1 MNLKVHSRES
11 GSVTIVELDGRIT
24 LGAEADALYTQVRK
38 LIDAERPNIVLQID
52 KVIRI
57 DSAGWGTVMRAVQSA
72 RTAGGDVRLL
82 KPSKSARELLEL
94 LGLAARPDIL
104 RVFVD
109 EEEAVQSF
117 ASRRA

>member
-1 MNLKVHSRES
+1 MNLKLQPRES
-11 GSVTIVELDGRIT
+11 GNVTILELDGRIT
-24 LGAEADALYTQVRK
+24 LGAEADALYAQART
-38 LIDAERPNIVLQID
+38 LIDAGRPNIILQID

-104 RVFVD
+104 RIFVN
-109 EEEAVQSF
+109 EQEAVESF
-117 ASRRA
+117 SSS

>member
-1 MNLKVHSRES
+1 MHLKISQRTV
-11 GSVTIVELDGRIT
+11 GSATILDLDGRVT
-24 LGAEADALYTQVRK
+24 LGEEAEELYRQSRA
-38 LIDAERPNIVLQID
+38 LIDERRPNIILQFE

-82 KPSKSARELLEL
+82 KPSQSIREVLEL

-109 EEEAVQSF
+109 EQEAVESF
-117 ASRRA
+117 ASR